1 MSTDNNAKEV
11 REWDFRI
18 NLSGVAAPTG
28 GLALPEGYYKATI
41 TDMYVKEDKPDRVI
55 IKVTV
60 SEGVYKGTVRTSG
73 INIPK
78 DEKDAARYYWRGLAE
93 SVGYGPAQLDNGE
106 ISLGAGAFKDKLSHI
121 NYVPK
126 QEEGGYDQVKFLPV
140 AAWAENKQA
149 FEARE
154 AAGEAQPARQAPRTG
169 NALGAKPKNESLGAP
184 AAVTPAGGSAL
195 GGTAT
200 KSGILNKLGV
210 GAA

>member
-1 MSTDNNAKEV
+1 MSTETPDNVV

-28 GLALPEGYYKATI
+28 GLPLPEGYFKAI
-41 TDMYVKEDKPDRVI
+41 INDMYVKADKPERVV

-60 SEGVYKGTVRTSG
+60 AEGVYKGSVRTTG

-93 SVGYGPAQLDNGE
+93 SVGYGPSQLDNGE
-106 ISLGAGAFKDKLSHI
+106 ITLGVGAFKDKLAHI
-121 NYVPK
+121 YYIPK
-126 QEEGGYDQVKFLPV
+126 ADEASYDQVKFLPI
-140 AAWAENKQA
+140 ANWAENKQA
-149 FEARE
+149 FDARE
-154 AAGEAQPARQAPRTG
+154 AAGEAQPARQPARNT
-169 NALGAKPKNESLGAP
+169 NALGTKPKIESLGTPAP
-184 AAVTPAGGSAL
+184 VTPAGGSAL

-210 GAA
+210 GVN